1 MQPSKPLRARKRTYN
16 TRLIKRDY
24 PYFISEIAEL
34 FHLHRNAVW
43 RWMKTGLSAVDHR
56 RPVLVHGKDLIEF
69 LNARQIGRK
78 RKCAID
84 EFYCC
89 RCRRPRHALLN
100 HVYVQLQT
108 ETRLNLSGICENCGT
123 RMNRA
128 GSVAKI
134 EIYRRTFII
143 QAAAEGRISGCS
155 DPVVMCDLEGDK
167 VDA

>member
-1 MQPSKPLRARKRTYN
+1 MGPSKSPRTRKRTYN

-24 PYFISEIAEL
+24 PYFVTDIAEL
-34 FHLHRNAVW
+34 FHVHRNAVW
-43 RWMKTGLSAVDHR
+43 RWIKAGLQTIDRR
-56 RPVLVHGKDLIEF
+56 RPVLIHGNDLIDF
-69 LNARQIGRK
+69 LNARQMGRK

-100 HVYVQLQT
+100 HVQVQFQA
-108 ETRLNLSGICENCGT
+108 ERRLNLSGKCENCGT

-134 EIYRRTFII
+134 EIYRRTFIV
-143 QAAAEGRISGCS
+143 QAPAEGRLSGRS